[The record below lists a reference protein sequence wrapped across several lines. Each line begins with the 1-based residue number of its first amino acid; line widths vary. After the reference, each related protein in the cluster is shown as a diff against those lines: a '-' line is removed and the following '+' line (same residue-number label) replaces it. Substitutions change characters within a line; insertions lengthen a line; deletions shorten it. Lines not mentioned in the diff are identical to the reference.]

1 MFMPLVRTFL
11 VLVCS
16 ILVWGT
22 STVAVAQST
31 SLAAALEDISWGDSA
46 EAVIANYAERQ
57 RQEYLLRIEGMN
69 DPLEID
75 RLRRE
80 ADAVV
85 ARIRNSHESFDVTQ
99 TGYEVSVIR
108 GEVVGARAQSMV
120 SVRQGDTSRYYV
132 FTDNRLVKYM
142 EVYDI
147 AALGYVAFEGFVE
160 RLGQVLGRPETSD
173 YQEDDIGVRRL
184 VRAAWSDGETRL
196 RVEDRSS
203 MFAAYL
209 LVYTDTAVEEL
220 TVNPE
225 EVARAMAPAGRSSIS
240 DMLARAS
247 AESETRTAANR
258 DIVDEIIGQRT
269 VIELDGGGQD
279 AASVAA
285 SSGPSALD
293 DNEVFEDAPRLV
305 RERRTAPTS
314 PRPAQPTQ
322 PESTG
327 TEIY

>member
-1 MFMPLVRTFL
+1 MFTPLVRALL
-11 VLVCS
+11 VLLCS
-16 ILVWGT
+16 AASVMVT
-22 STVAVAQST
+22 TEVTAQST

-46 EAVIANYAERQ
+46 EDVLAVYAERE
-57 RQEYLLRIEGMN
+57 RQAYLLRIEGMN

-80 ADAVV
+80 ADALV
-85 ARIRNSHESFDVTQ
+85 ARIANSRESFDITQ
-99 TGYEVSVIR
+99 TGYEVSAIR
-108 GEVVGARAQSMV
+108 GEVVGTRGQSMV

-142 EVYDI
+142 EIFDI

-160 RLGQVLGRPETSD
+160 RLGQVLGRPESSD
-173 YQEDDIGVRRL
+173 YQEDDIGVRKL
-184 VRAAWSDGETRL
+184 VRAAWSDGDTRL

-209 LVYTDTAVEEL
+209 LVYTDASVTEL

-247 AESETRTAANR
+247 ADSETRTAANR
-258 DIVDEIIGQRT
+258 DVVDDIIGQRT
-269 VIELDGGGQD
+269 VIELDNSSEE
-279 AASVAA
+279 AAALA
-285 SSGPSALD
+285 DSGPSALD
-293 DNEVFEDAPRLV
+293 DTEVFEDAPRMV
-305 RERRTAPTS
+305 RERRAAPTS
-314 PRPAQPTQ
+314 PRPSQQTQ
-322 PESTG
+322 PASTG